1 MLLKSFQLFVA
12 FFKVGI
18 FGYGGGTALIPLIEE
33 ECVDNH
39 MWIADDK
46 FKELIVLTQSVPG
59 VFATKMAAYIGYQ
72 TAGILG
78 MLAAVLGIVLP
89 GVALLFLIYG
99 LLLRFKDVGAVQN
112 IIMGVNFGAAGLIAY
127 SIFKV
132 LPERITLSPTHILG
146 LLLAVGVLVGLKFF
160 KLNPFVAIIISA
172 VFGLLFLRLP

>member
-18 FGYGGGTALIPLIEE
+18 FGYGGGTSLIPLIEE

-39 MWIADDK
+39 MWIADDR
-46 FKELIVLTQSVPG
+46 FKELIALTQSVPG

-78 MLAAVLGIVLP
+78 MLAAVVGIVLP
-89 GVALLFLIYG
+89 GVVVLFLLYG
-99 LLLRFKDVGAVQN
+99 LMLKYKDVAAVKNVLLGIQ
-112 IIMGVNFGAAGLIAY
+112 FGAAGLIAY

-132 LPERITLSPTHILG
+132 LPDRLTLSPTHTLG
-146 LLLAVGVLVGLKFF
+146 ILLAVGVLVGLKFF
-160 KLNPFVAIIISA
+160 KLNPFVAIILSA
-172 VFGLLFLRLP
+172 VFGLVFLKVP